1 MYLVGRTESAK
12 KYFERALRAAS
23 GAGREGHPHVL
34 VAAHFLGLLEGRP
47 HERALQQALPMLE
60 KVVGLRARL
69 RPHDPETAT
78 AMACLAEAHALL
90 GNGVAARPLL
100 EDALSVYAEAGWAER
115 PEAARAMNRL
125 GTLLLRQGDAQ
136 GAWERLEEAVR
147 VLKEALGPE
156 HAETAVAMVNLSEAL
171 SALGND
177 PAARLLLEDAVVA
190 LRAAAAA
197 AGAGAGAEEAGAQL
211 RTAVHRLGLL
221 YNRAGD
227 NAAAHPCFEESV
239 QLHAEAMGEGHP
251 DTATALMW
259 QAETSALLGDDEAA
273 ERLLRHALWVYEECG
288 WGGTQHAGT
297 AAHKLGLLL
306 RRRGDVEGAVPF
318 FEDSFRAHEAALGRT
333 TRTRRP
339 RWSAS
344 LSATRSSAT
353 TPPPAPAVEAY
364 RRSGWGEHRAMGA
377 ALHRLGVA
385 MRQGGAFAEALPV
398 FEEAARV
405 QAAALGPEH
414 PDALTSLLFLG
425 EMHSLQ
431 GEEAVAQ
438 RVLEEVL
445 RVRMRVLG
453 AEHPECATAAHFLAS
468 TYSRRGQWDL
478 ARGFHQEALRIRL
491 NDPGLGPQHL
501 DTASSMAQLAS
512 ALIAMGRDGEARPLL
527 EEAIRV
533 TVAARG
539 VEHRDTAWSINELA
553 VLLCRQEKHEEARPL
568 FEEALRIYAATLGPE
583 HPNTAQ
589 AMRNLAVEL
598 IRADQPE
605 AAVPLLK
612 VAAVVFER
620 AFGAGHEKA
629 AEARRSLQTAEEMA
643 ARRRR

>member
-1 MYLVGRTESAK
+1 M
-12 KYFERALRAAS
+12 
-23 GAGREGHPHVL
+23 
-34 VAAHFLGLLEGRP
+34 
-47 HERALQQALPMLE
+47 
-60 KVVGLRARL
+60 RARL
-69 RPHDPETAT
+69 RSGFPAVDVPTFPFPSHCA
-78 AMACLAEAHALL
+78 
-90 GNGVAARPLL
+90 
-100 EDALSVYAEAGWAER
+100 SER
-115 PEAARAMNRL
+115 
-125 GTLLLRQGDAQ
+125 LLR
-136 GAWERLEEAVR
+136 
-147 VLKEALGPE
+147 
-156 HAETAVAMVNLSEAL
+156 
-171 SALGND
+171 
-177 PAARLLLEDAVVA
+177 DAVVA

-197 AGAGAGAEEAGAQL
+197 AAGAGAEEAGAQL

-318 FEDSFRAHEAALGRT
+318 FEDSFRAHEAALGSDHPDT
-333 TRTRRP
+333 ATSMVCLAECHSLLGDDATARP
-339 RWSAS
+339 LLEGAGG
-344 LSATRSSAT
+344 AFA
-353 TPPPAPAVEAY
+353 EALPVFEEAA
-364 RRSGWGEHRAMGA
+364 RVQAA
-377 ALHRLGVA
+377 ALGPEHPDALTSLLFLGEMHSLQGEEAVA
-385 MRQGGAFAEALPV
+385 QRVLEEVLRVRMRVLGAEHPECATAAHFLASTYSRRGQWDLARGFHQGGAFAEALPV